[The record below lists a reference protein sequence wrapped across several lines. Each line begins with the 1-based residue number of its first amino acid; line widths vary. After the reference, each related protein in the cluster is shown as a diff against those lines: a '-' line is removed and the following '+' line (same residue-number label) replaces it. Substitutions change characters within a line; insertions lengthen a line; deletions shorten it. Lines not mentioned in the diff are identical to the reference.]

1 VKNTKDSNYKKILG
15 FWGEQQVD
23 CWMQSQNWSVH
34 EKNLRIH
41 GGEIDR
47 IYIHKTN
54 NNNYKMCIAEIK
66 TNCIYSSSSLNE
78 IFTEVG
84 IKKYIKQRQIKNL
97 FKISEN
103 YFSKG
108 ISEIYLRLFIVLK
121 KKNYIKIDKNLSAM
135 SAIKI
140 CYEHDNYYILSIT
153 PEFTNINARKSLL
166 EIRL

>member
-1 VKNTKDSNYKKILG
+1 
-15 FWGEQQVD
+15 
-23 CWMQSQNWSVH
+23 
-34 EKNLRIH
+34 
-41 GGEIDR
+41 
-47 IYIHKTN
+47 
-54 NNNYKMCIAEIK
+54 MCIAEIK

>member
-1 VKNTKDSNYKKILG
+1 MKNTRDSNYKKILG

-23 CWMQSQNWSVH
+23 CWMQCQKWSVH

-47 IYIHKTN
+47 IYIHKSTN
-54 NNNYKMCIAEIK
+54 SNYKLCIAEIK
-66 TNCIYSSSSLNE
+66 TNCIHNSAPLNE

-84 IKKYIKQRQIKNL
+84 IKKYIKQKQIKNL
-97 FKISEN
+97 FKMSEN
-103 YFSKG
+103 YYSKG
-108 ISEIYLRLFIVLK
+108 IKEIYLRLFIVLK
-121 KKNYIKIDKNLSAM
+121 KKHYIKIDKNISTM

-153 PEFTNINARKSLL
+153 PEYTNINARKSLL
-166 EIRL
+166 EIKV